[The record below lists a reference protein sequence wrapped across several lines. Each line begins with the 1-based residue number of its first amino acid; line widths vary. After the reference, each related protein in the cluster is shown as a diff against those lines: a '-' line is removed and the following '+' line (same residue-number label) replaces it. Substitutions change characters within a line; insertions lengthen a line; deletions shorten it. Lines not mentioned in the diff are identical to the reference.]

1 VNLEANL
8 VVAPHLAIGA
18 TDMRKGFEG
27 FFGIVRQRLL
37 IDPLSRHFLYSA
49 THERTDSRFRI
60 GTGSS
65 SSDVVFPFC
74 SDQSALYM

>member
-1 VNLEANL
+1 
-8 VVAPHLAIGA
+8 
-18 TDMRKGFEG
+18 MRKGFEG

-37 IDPLSRHFLYSA
+37 IHPLSRHFLYSA